1 MSDSG
6 VMTWQ
11 HHAMTLLNEIFV
23 QKTHLYLQVQHQLLS
38 QLQLLVL
45 VSAAD
50 GCTRT
55 DVAAIAAGTIPTL
68 RLAKKG
74 GAAKGMARGVS
85 LPIPVRMMN
94 ARSRGKYCKERFSVV
109 H

>member
-1 MSDSG
+1 
-6 VMTWQ
+6 
-11 HHAMTLLNEIFV
+11 MTLFNEILV
-23 QKTHLYLQVQHQLLS
+23 QKTYLYLQVQHQLLS

-45 VSAAD
+45 VSAA
-50 GCTRT
+50 GISTKPY
-55 DVAAIAAGTIPTL
+55 VATIAAGTIPTL

-94 ARSRGKYCKERFSVV
+94 ARSRGKNCKERFSVV